1 MNPVKAALRHPSV
14 IYLLTAMICLAGI
27 AALRDMPRRED
38 PKVSIRRGLVL
49 AAYPGATAEQVEEQ
63 VTRRIEQKLFAFSE
77 VRKGKT
83 VSTSMD
89 GGVIVDVALDDAVKD
104 SDPFWSKLRHELN
117 ELSVTELPKGV
128 LGPIVRS
135 DFGDVIAVLLAV
147 TGERYSYSELAV
159 HMKTLETELLRIP
172 AVSKV
177 KRIGEQDEKIYVTS
191 TTQRIVQYGITP
203 LHLAAALQ
211 GQNVIATA
219 GAFDAAQTRAPIRTT
234 GLFQKED
241 EIRRQLVGMSPMGAP
256 IYVGDLADIVRR
268 DADPDFLVRANGAPS
283 LMLTLEMRAGHNIVE
298 FGKEIDATIARVRTQ
313 LPPGV
318 EVTAMVDQPTVVK
331 ERLNHFLFE
340 FGLALV
346 AVIAVTMILLPFP
359 VAAVA
364 ATAIPVTVAL
374 TFAMLRGLGV
384 ELHQVT
390 LAALIVVLGMVVDDA
405 IVIAD
410 NYVELLDEGVPKE
423 TAAWR
428 SATDLALPVLAATA
442 TIVAAFLPLAFLP
455 GQMGEFMIALPIT
468 VAIALTNSYIVAM
481 LLTPLLCRA
490 FIKKGLGHKHAAAPE
505 AKAPGRRGPLDLM
518 QGAYDAAIGYAMAH
532 RRGTIVAGVLAV
544 VAGFVLGSFVDER
557 FFPPAERDEFAI
569 NVWMPEGTRLQ
580 ATDEAVKAI
589 EAVLEADPEVH
600 SYASFVGQ
608 GAPRFFFSFEPA
620 FPKSNVAQ
628 MIVRT
633 TAVEVTPSLVAKL
646 RKSLP
651 LSAPD
656 AEVDVQL
663 LSQGDP
669 MWAPVEVRIAGPGL
683 TELKEIGARVTSL
696 LEATPGSFMVRN
708 DFREDSYALEVDLRP
723 EVASRL
729 GMSTT
734 VVSNMLAGTFL
745 GIPVSTFWEG
755 DKSVDI
761 VLRMD
766 ESHRASFEDVGSTYM
781 VSQVARMPL
790 SGIAEVRP
798 VWQPSRIVH
807 RNGVRTLTV
816 GSFSEDG
823 VLASE
828 VLKQVKPVLDTLT
841 LPAGYDIFYGGEYDI
856 QTESFGNLSAGMAV
870 GMLMIF
876 LILVFQFQSIKDA
889 SVIMVAIP
897 LALFGAFFGLIVTQ
911 NPFGFTAFMGL
922 ISLSG
927 VVVRNAIIL
936 IDYIHEVRPHTASL
950 QEAALEAGRRR
961 LRPIFLTT
969 IAAAAGLTPMILSGS
984 GLWSPLA
991 SVIAVG
997 LLFSM
1002 VFTLVVVPVLYVM
1015 ITPDKAP
1022 EPITV
1027 TASGASVP
1035 AVASVLLCML
1045 VLSATPTGAQS
1056 ASQAGVPTAATE
1068 NVRTLTLE
1076 QAIELARTGNAPLGA
1091 VREKVKEMERT
1102 SSVVFSNFLPR
1113 VVSQAAFLT
1122 SDNTQGILLPKGSLG
1137 YFPELGGRFPRTDRT
1152 VPQGG
1157 RDLSLAFTTVAQPVT
1172 HYFKIR
1178 EGVAAARADEDVA
1191 RAGLSR
1197 AEQEVAFGVLR
1208 AFSGLL
1214 IAQLESEVARTRV
1227 DGTEQRMR
1235 YQATAVSSGSAIDV
1249 SAGETRVR
1257 WLQARQVLLEKEGA
1271 VEDVSYQLIDALGLP
1286 ADTRLELRAPAPLPV
1301 NLRTIDRYVAEALE
1315 SNPDVREARAIVAKA
1330 GHGVAAA
1337 RADYIPEVGILGVHL
1352 FQNSI
1357 PFFPQNTLAIGVQ
1370 GRLTVLDFGA
1380 RRSALSARRAQQKQ
1394 AERNLEIVEG
1404 RVRGEVEAAYR
1415 KALRAQEVVLLATE
1429 ALAVRTEGSRLRVV
1443 QSTTGYGVPAI
1454 EAEAEADRLE
1464 AQMDM
1469 LRAQLGYR
1477 IAVAELEKAAG
1488 LFTID

>member
-1 MNPVKAALRHPSV
+1 MNPIKAALRHPSV
-14 IYLLTAMICLAGI
+14 IYLLTALICLAGI

-63 VTRRIEQKLFAFSE
+63 VTRRIEQTLFAFEE
-77 VRKGKT
+77 VRKNKT

-89 GGVIVDVALDDAVKD
+89 GGVIVDVALDDAVTN
-104 SDPFWSKLRHELN
+104 SGPFWSKLRHELN
-117 ELSVTELPKGV
+117 ELSVTELPRGV
-128 LGPIVRS
+128 LGPVVRS

-159 HMKTLETELLRIP
+159 HLKRLETELLRIP

-177 KRIGEQDEKIYVTS
+177 KRIGEQDESIYITS
-191 TTQRIVQYGITP
+191 STQRIVQYGITP
-203 LHLAAALQ
+203 LQLAGALQ
-211 GQNVIATA
+211 SQNVIAPA
-219 GAFDAAQTRAPIRTT
+219 GAFDAARTRAPIRTT
-234 GLFQKED
+234 GLFEKEA
-241 EIRRQLVGMSPMGAP
+241 EIKRQLVGMSPTGAP
-256 IYVGDLADIVRR
+256 IYVGDLADVERR

-298 FGKEIDATIARVRTQ
+298 FGKEIDATIERVRTQ

-318 EVTAMVDQPTVVK
+318 DVAAMVDQPTVVK

-374 TFAMLRGLGV
+374 TFAILRGLGI

-428 SATDLALPVLAATA
+428 SASDLALPVLAATA

-490 FIKKGLGHKHAAAPE
+490 FIKKGLGAHE
-505 AKAPGRRGPLDLM
+505 AKAPRRRGPLDVM
-518 QGAYDAAIGYAMAH
+518 QRTYDWAIGYAMDH
-532 RRGTIVAGVLAV
+532 RRGTMVAGVLAV
-544 VAGFVLGSFVDER
+544 AAGLVLGSFVDER

-569 NVWMPEGTRLQ
+569 NVWMPEGTRLE
-580 ATDEAVKAI
+580 ATDDAVRRI
-589 EAVLEADPEVH
+589 EAVLEADPDVRT
-600 SYASFVGQ
+600 YASFVGQ

-620 FPKSNVAQ
+620 FPRSNIAQ

-633 TAVEVTPSLVAKL
+633 SSVEATPELVAKL
-646 RKSLP
+646 RRSLP
-651 LSAPD
+651 LSAPA

-669 MWAPVEVRIAGPGL
+669 MWAPVEVRISGPGRA
-683 TELKEIGARVTSL
+683 ELKEIGARVTAL

-734 VVSNMLAGTFL
+734 IVSNMLAGSFM

-761 VLRMD
+761 VLRLD
-766 ESHRASFEDVGSTYM
+766 DSHRGSFEDVGSTYM

-790 SGIAEVRP
+790 SGIAEMRP
-798 VWQPSRIVH
+798 VWQPSRVVR

-816 GSFSEDG
+816 GSFAEDG
-823 VLASE
+823 VLPSE
-828 VLKQVKPVLDTLT
+828 VFKQVKPVLDTLT
-841 LPAGYDIFYGGEYDI
+841 LPAGYDIRYGGEYDI
-856 QTESFGNLSAGMAV
+856 QTESFGNLSVGMLV

-897 LALFGAFFGLIVTQ
+897 LALFGAFLGLIVTR

-936 IDYIHEVRPHTASL
+936 IDYIHEVRGHTASL
-950 QEAALEAGRRR
+950 REAALEAGRRR

-1002 VFTLVVVPVLYVM
+1002 VFTLVIVPVLYVM

-1022 EPITV
+1022 APV
-1027 TASGASVP
+1027 GAT
-1035 AVASVLLCML
+1035 LLL
-1045 VLSATPTGAQS
+1045 LLALAATPAGAQS
-1056 ASQAGVPTAATE
+1056 DTAA
-1068 NVRTLTLE
+1068 VRTLSLT
-1076 QAIELARTGNAPLGA
+1076 QALELARTGNAPLGA
-1091 VREKVKEMERT
+1091 MREKVNEMERT
-1102 SSVVFSNFLPR
+1102 SAVVFSNFLPR
-1113 VVSQAAFLT
+1113 VVSQVNYLATNNRDGL
-1122 SDNTQGILLPKGSLG
+1122 LLPRGSLG
-1137 YFPELGGRFPRTDRT
+1137 YFPELGGRFPRRDRSIPQAGTD
-1152 VPQGG
+1152 
-1157 RDLSLAFTTVAQPVT
+1157 LMMAFTTVVQPVT
-1172 HYFKIR
+1172 HYFKIK
-1178 EGVAAARADEDVA
+1178 EGVAVARADEDAA

-1197 AEQEVAFGVLR
+1197 VEQEVAFGVLR

-1214 IAQLESEVARTRV
+1214 IAQLERDVARTRV
-1227 DGTEQRMR
+1227 ASAEQRMR
-1235 YQATAVSSGSAIDV
+1235 DQVTAVSSGSAIGV
-1249 SAGETRVR
+1249 SAGESRVR
-1257 WLQARQVLLEKEGA
+1257 WLQARQVLLEAEGA
-1271 VEDVSYQLIDALGLP
+1271 VEDVGYQLVDALGLP
-1286 ADTRLELRAPAPLPV
+1286 PETRLDLIAPAPLEP
-1301 NLRTIDRYVAEALE
+1301 NLRDVARYVDEALE
-1315 SNPDVREARAIVAKA
+1315 SNPDVREARAFVDKA
-1330 GHGVAAA
+1330 DHGVAAA
-1337 RADYIPEVGILGVHL
+1337 RADYIPEIGIMGVHL
-1352 FQNSI
+1352 FQNTI
-1357 PFFPQNTLAIGVQ
+1357 PFLPKNTLAIGLQ
-1370 GRLTVLDFGA
+1370 GKLTLLDFGA
-1380 RRSALSARRAQQKQ
+1380 RRSTLSARRAQEKQ

-1404 RVRGEVEAAYR
+1404 RVRGEVEAAFR
-1415 KALRAQEVVLLATE
+1415 KAVRAQEVVALATE
-1429 ALAVRTEGSRLRVV
+1429 ALAVRTEASRLRVV
-1443 QSTTGYGVPAI
+1443 QASTGYGVPVVQS
-1454 EAEAEADRLE
+1454 EAEADRLE
-1464 AQMDM
+1464 AEKDL

-1488 LFTID
+1488 IFTLN